1 MVGIMGDLY
10 AYVAD
15 AYPIEKIIFY
25 KETLRRLLAQ
35 TTECSYFIGEYRK
48 VTQFGTCL
56 AILAYCSNTNAN
68 ANVM

>member
-1 MVGIMGDLY
+1 MVDIMGDLY

-15 AYPIEKIIFY
+15 AYPIEKITSY

-56 AILAYCSNTNAN
+56 PLLAYYLNTNTN
-68 ANVM
+68 MM

>member
-25 KETLRRLLAQ
+25 KETLKKILAQ

-48 VTQFGTCL
+48 VTQFRTCL
-56 AILAYCSNTNAN
+56 PLLAYYLNTN
-68 ANVM
+68 MM